1 MTQFCMRL
9 FFMRSE
15 NDLGAFKRLQCNT
28 TFHFE
33 RGLHGVVGF
42 EQYTWGCRVRDPKV
56 ESQTSQ
62 RRSEGRV
69 VENSTRPLAA
79 STATSE
85 HERAGSGVARGS
97 PAEVTQGTKH
107 IRDRSSG
114 LLSKSAR
121 GRGWIS
127 QVDNVQ
133 PDIDHGTQRTRTEKA
148 NSCGAGQF
156 APPSKTVQTEDDP
169 DAPPVPVM
177 RDDCKLCPQ
186 GTYAHEAGATVC
198 LVPCLAMRVCPANLD
213 KKKIRTCLDLLF
225 CFLFHFEVADKQR
238 LAGPANLFLLA
249 NDKDGRVYLLCK
261 TRRASRAHT
270 DSQAIR
276 MAQPRSPTAAYNKKM
291 LGSTMIVPTPLT
303 ISLVRSSKMLPLGA
317 FSSLSFFQGGWGF
330 LKSRTN
336 LVLRTASSA
345 CPVRRNQVRST
356 F

>member
-1 MTQFCMRL
+1 MCSQ
-9 FFMRSE
+9 
-15 NDLGAFKRLQCNT
+15 NDLGAFTRLQCNT

-213 KKKIRTCLDLLF
+213 KKKSVHASIS
-225 CFLFHFEVADKQR
+225 CFVSCFILR
-238 LAGPANLFLLA
+238 LPTNSDSLGLPIYFFLLT
-249 NDKDGRVYLLCK
+249 
-261 TRRASRAHT
+261 TRT
-270 DSQAIR
+270 DVCIFCVR
-276 MAQPRSPTAAYNKKM
+276 PDVP
-291 LGSTMIVPTPLT
+291 LVPTR
-303 ISLVRSSKMLPLGA
+303 IHK
-317 FSSLSFFQGGWGF
+317 Q
-330 LKSRTN
+330 
-336 LVLRTASSA
+336 
-345 CPVRRNQVRST
+345 
-356 F
+356 